1 MHDLIREASSFG
13 TNPSTKDLARHMYTR
28 MRCGQIVI
36 ITDNPNALLS
46 PLRKQ
51 WLKLC
56 RKAQRERSSTMN
68 ALRISELAEIIQR
81 MQGLRFS
88 AKWHDDSY
96 DTADVYL
103 ATTEQLLAWAP
114 ESNCRTLY
122 VTCEIKP
129 EQLYIITTCIME
141 ESLVVICH
149 LS

>member
-13 TNPSTKDLARHMYTR
+13 ANPSTKDLARHMYTR

-36 ITDNPNALLS
+36 ITDDQNALLS

-56 RKAQRERSSTMN
+56 RKVQRERSSTMN
-68 ALRISELAEIIQR
+68 ALRISELAETIQQ

-88 AKWHDDSY
+88 AKWHDGSY

-103 ATTEQLLAWAP
+103 ATTEQLLAWTP

-122 VTCEIKP
+122 VTCETKQ
-129 EQLYIITTCIME
+129 EQLYVITSMMRE
-141 ESLVVICH
+141 KALVVMCL

>member
-1 MHDLIREASSFG
+1 MHGLIRENNSFG
-13 TNPSTKDLARHMYTR
+13 ANPGTKDLARHMYTR

-36 ITDNPNALLS
+36 VADDPDVLLP
-46 PLRKQ
+46 PLRRQ

-56 RKAQRERSSTMN
+56 RKVQRERASTLN
-68 ALRISELAEIIQR
+68 ALRISELTESVQQ

-88 AKWHDDSY
+88 AKWHEDSY

-114 ESNCRTLY
+114 ESSCRTLY

-129 EQLYIITTCIME
+129 EQLYVITSMVRE
-141 ESLVVICH
+141 GAVLVQCKMC
-149 LS
+149 